1 MACVPKEA
9 VAMTNEPEGAVRISS
24 EGDLVTARKMVRD
37 VAVTMDFGVTDVT
50 RIVTAASELTRNV
63 FRYAGSG
70 VMYWRK
76 VNTGEHVGIEL
87 TFVDSGPGIPDV
99 EQAMEMGYTTS
110 GGVGLG
116 LPGVNRLMDQF
127 DITSQ
132 RGAGA
137 RTAIVCTRWRRLD
150 APALTPCPLEFGMA
164 TRPYP
169 TMPVNGDTFV
179 IKRWSA
185 SALVSVIDGLGHGQ
199 YAHRAAQAARQ
210 YVETHVEQPL
220 EAIFRGVGRACRATR
235 GVVMALAR
243 FDFGGHGIRFSF
255 ASVGN
260 IEARVFGGPDRQQF
274 IVRRGIVGGN
284 APNPRVTEHRWEPGT
299 VMVLHSDGVTR
310 HWGLADFPDLAS
322 ESATMMAQRL
332 LRALAKEHDD
342 ATVVVVRDAARER

>member
-1 MACVPKEA
+1 MAQVIPIA
-9 VAMTNEPEGAVRISS
+9 LASDVHVARRAARAMTLAIGFDEKVS
-24 EGDLVTARKMVRD
+24 EE
-37 VAVTMDFGVTDVT
+37 
-50 RIVTAASELTRNV
+50 IVIVVSELASNLVKHARGGKLTLTPLNDGGR
-63 FRYAGSG
+63 
-70 VMYWRK
+70 
-76 VNTGEHVGIEL
+76 VGIQVESH
-87 TFVDSGPGIPDV
+87 DCGPGIADV
-99 EQAMEMGYTTS
+99 EQAMADGFSTAGS
-110 GGVGLG
+110 LGCGLG
-116 LPGVNRLMDQF
+116 TINRLMDQF

-137 RTAIVCTRWRRLD
+137 RTAIVCTRWQRLD

-179 IKRWSA
+179 IKLWNA
-185 SALVSVIDGLGHGQ
+185 SALVAVIDGLGHGQ

-210 YVETHVEQPL
+210 YVETHIEQPL

-235 GVVMALAR
+235 GVVMALVR
-243 FDFGGHGIRFSF
+243 FDFGEKAIRYSF
-255 ASVGN
+255 ASVGD

-274 IVRRGIVGGN
+274 IVRRGILGGN